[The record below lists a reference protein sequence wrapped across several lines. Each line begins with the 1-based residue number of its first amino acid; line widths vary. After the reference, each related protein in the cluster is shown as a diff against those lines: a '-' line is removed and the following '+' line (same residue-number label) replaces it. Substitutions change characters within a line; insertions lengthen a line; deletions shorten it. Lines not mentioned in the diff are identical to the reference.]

1 MDTPEL
7 IARLAHQYSTSK
19 NNIRQCI
26 KETEKRFA
34 NSLSQQEVFGLLQGL
49 IPSASDGTYPPLPV
63 SPVKKVKRKNITST
77 KNIPS
82 TYTET
87 GECFSC
93 YNPIF
98 ETHDFPPYVCVAAKN
113 VHEARDPLTLPPSER
128 EIRYVIKCPSCESTV
143 CIHDLEGYYT
153 SNKLKPCCINGN
165 CNTEFDLS
173 ILKRYVPSSYFPLF
187 RKILK
192 AAIYEEQL
200 SQLPLTEASIAVS
213 GYSTLGETRITIAG
227 DLGPRSKKTENR
239 IKVKKLPVKCLIDGC
254 SGVLNDS
261 TYKCE
266 KCGKKKCRK
275 CKAYKADK
283 NHVCDPYTLTL
294 IEQERNNGCTCPQCG
309 EIWQKTV
316 GCDHMWCVS
325 CHAHYNYVKGGVG
338 KLIPK
343 GEQTN
348 PAWREYQR
356 TKMAI
361 KASKEGNVVRNVLID
376 VGECPGERQYPEIFF
391 ILRQLYVLFNG
402 HDDEVVRLIEGVH
415 RVATNDLYG
424 FPLRTYTEILQEESM
439 SVEREFLI
447 LARDQ
452 IKINIDATMP
462 QTHNLQG
469 NLLPLRKNETFVN
482 YIGNEIPKQIL
493 NLTTRT
499 YDMDKC
505 HKLFKERAFRY
516 YKRNLYARKYLDIAN
531 MFVAS
536 SAIIFRNIEHSLLP
550 VQHQMDF
557 YDLYNMRK
565 TNYKNDVLYYTK
577 VGKDEFVNDGN
588 YLVPLIDQ
596 IDDKENIKKIVIQEL
611 LSFVDLIKQTNVF
624 FKEIAEAYGEPKYPF
639 INHNLEFYSPSNA
652 CLVNNTDHVGRNRH
666 TVSMEGKRITK
677 ILDIEKWELP
687 TYITDRQEDNFNIL
701 YAIATKKYQTIE
713 LLIDNEGGEW
723 YNLRGSTIT
732 IHVVNDM
739 PYFKK
744 VVDAIESVKQNLKGS
759 FTVRS
764 NRAYNNTDN
773 QEKIDLIARIIDF
786 SSFRTVRVDLYD
798 ITGNETYDMHSV
810 DLTKFTKAIIRHK
823 FKTITV
829 RLPSLTNEQY
839 MKFITKIRKGK
850 PLLGSG
856 SYVEI
861 IVVFNRLFNFDN
873 MINRGHIKKR
883 VVEALGNYREE
894 GLAVA
899 FSNGV
904 GGFTDVHSVFT
915 LKIKNTRD

>member
-113 VHEARDPLTLPPSER
+113 VYETRDPLTLKQSER
-128 EIRYVIKCPSCESTV
+128 EIRYVIKCPSCECCV
-143 CIHDLEGYYT
+143 CVHDLEGYYI
-153 SNKLKPCCINGN
+153 SNKFRPRCINGT

-173 ILKRYVPSSYFPLF
+173 ILKRYVPPSYFPLF

-213 GYSTLGETRITIAG
+213 GYTTLGETRITLTG
-227 DLGPRSKKTENR
+227 DLGPRSKKTDTK

-261 TYKCE
+261 TWKCE

-283 NHVCDPYTLTL
+283 NHVCDPYTLSL
-294 IEQERNNGCTCPQCG
+294 IAEEKKNGCICPQCG

-338 KLIPK
+338 KPIPK

-356 TKMAI
+356 MKETM
-361 KASKEGNVVRNVLID
+361 KASRGHTIENLIVD
-376 VGECPGERQYPEIFF
+376 AGECPEDVIYPDTFN
-391 ILRQLYVLFNG
+391 ILRGIYVLFNG
-402 HDDEVVRLIEGVH
+402 IDRGVVYLIEGVH
-415 RVATNDLYG
+415 RVATNAQYG
-424 FPLRTYTEILQEESM
+424 FPVATYQQILQEENM

-452 IKINIDATMP
+452 IKINIEATMP
-462 QTHNLQG
+462 QTHNIHGQLM
-469 NLLPLRKNETFVN
+469 PLRKNERFES
-482 YIGNEIPKQIL
+482 YIGSEIPKQIL
-493 NLTTRT
+493 NLATRT
-499 YDMDKC
+499 YDLDRC

-516 YKRNLYARKYLDIAN
+516 YKRHLYARKYLDIAN
-531 MFVAS
+531 MFIAS
-536 SAIIFRNIEHSLLP
+536 SAIILRNLEYALSP
-550 VQHQMDF
+550 VKKQMDNF
-557 YDLYNMRK
+557 DLYNMTKK
-565 TNYKNDVLYYTK
+565 TYQNDKEIVSEVTN
-577 VGKDEFVNDGN
+577 DEFVHDGN
-588 YLVPLIDQ
+588 YFVPLIEH
-596 IDDKENIKKIVIQEL
+596 IDDKENIKKSVILEL
-611 LSFVDLIKQTNVF
+611 KALVDLIKQTNVF
-624 FKEIAEAYGEPKYPF
+624 LKEIGEAYAEPKYPF
-639 INHNLEFYSPSNA
+639 INNNLEFYSPSNA
-652 CLVNNTDHVGRNRH
+652 CLVNNTHQTGQYRH
-666 TVSMEGKRITK
+666 SIGANGHRIVKIMEVEEWEIPPYA
-677 ILDIEKWELP
+677 IEKKDGQVDL
-687 TYITDRQEDNFNIL
+687 L
-701 YAIATKKYQTIE
+701 YAIATKKYHSVEIHINERGEGRYTLERGLIIIH
-713 LLIDNEGGEW
+713 IDN
-723 YNLRGSTIT
+723 YI
-732 IHVVNDM
+732 
-739 PYFKK
+739 PYFGR
-744 VVDAIESVKQNLKGS
+744 VVEELEHVKQNLKGRLS
-759 FTVRS
+759 VFS
-764 NRAYNNTDN
+764 PTDKRPYDA
-773 QEKIDLIARIIDF
+773 QQRLDLIAQIISF
-786 SSFRTVRVDLYD
+786 SSFKNIYISYYDTVLDSDFHAVILDRFTNALTLCKAKKKD
-798 ITGNETYDMHSV
+798 IH
-810 DLTKFTKAIIRHK
+810 
-823 FKTITV
+823 
-829 RLPSLTNEQY
+829 LPSLTNQQY
-839 MKFITKIRKGK
+839 IDFILKLYVKRSFSEKGASITTFVKFDRLLKFHNEMNGK
-850 PLLGSG
+850 
-856 SYVEI
+856 
-861 IVVFNRLFNFDN
+861 N
-873 MINRGHIKKR
+873 
-883 VVEALGNYREE
+883 
-894 GLAVA
+894 
-899 FSNGV
+899 
-904 GGFTDVHSVFT
+904 
-915 LKIKNTRD
+915 IKNNIIESLGGNIRLDGLSLSFSETIYNAKNEKNSAFTVNVKKL